1 MKISILSFSYK
12 SGLPEDETGNG
23 GGYANIFS
31 CLVSSENLMRNIL
44 KVV

>member
-12 SGLPEDETGNG
+12 RGLPEDETGNG
-23 GGYANIFS
+23 GGFANIFR